1 MRHLNGFFSK
11 KTVVTILVAVFIS
24 LILAI
29 MSAVSGGR
37 VSPIGSLINI
47 VAKPLQSMS
56 ENVSEFFSARADR
69 ALRYEEAQ
77 KENDRLRREVIAL
90 REEVRI
96 REAMEKENRE
106 LRAALGIRERDS
118 SFVFETAEIVAKN
131 SDNWTRSFTINKGES
146 AGIAPDNC
154 VITSEGMVGFVSEVG
169 NTWATVTA
177 ITDTT
182 MEAAA
187 IASRSREVASAEGD
201 FELMS
206 EGKLRLSYLSR
217 DTQILVGD
225 VIETSGVGE
234 LFPKGIVL
242 GSVVEVRNES
252 HGISKYA
259 IIEPAVDLERV
270 NHVLVIKS
278 FEMVN

>member
-1 MRHLNGFFSK
+1 MNGIFSK
-11 KTVVTILVAVFIS
+11 KTVVTILIAVFIS

-29 MSAVSGGR
+29 LSAVSGGR
-37 VSPIGSLINI
+37 ISPVGSLVNI
-47 VAKPLQSMS
+47 VAKPLQKISV
-56 ENVSEFFSARADR
+56 NASEFFSDKADR
-69 ALRYEEAQ
+69 ALRYEELEA
-77 KENDRLRREVIAL
+77 ENEELRREVVVL
-90 REEVRI
+90 REEIRI

-131 SDNWTRSFTINKGES
+131 SDNWTRSFTINKGAS
-146 AGIAPDNC
+146 AGIATDNC
-154 VITSEGMVGFVSEVG
+154 VITEEGMVGFVSEVG

-242 GSVVEVRNES
+242 GSVVEVKNEK

-259 IIEPAVDLERV
+259 IIEPAVDLDRV

-278 FEMVN
+278 FKMVN